1 MTTADDEHTEADMRP
16 MPSDVEPAWY
26 GAYIR
31 QPHTN
36 MSGKHRQL
44 LMFLAL
50 VLAGIAFLILGSGS
64 IAITAVIASALGLT
78 FGGLAY
84 ATSGGKRVGLSI
96 GPDTVSFGRDGE
108 MHHWRR
114 SALRSVQIND
124 TYRGGPVS
132 PAIGTYLVQGYRYL
146 TLHRVDGVVAHVS
159 LDSANPYADI
169 IEAALVEGAPLPEL
183 SHPPAPSAKFR
194 NTSTWHSAGADA
206 SVEPMPSN
214 PPVPPTI
221 SAKPDATGA
230 PTADGSP
237 GAHSGRAA
245 AGVHTGN
252 TTGMSGQ
259 ARPEPEEIL
268 WRRARERHDAV
279 LLAYSPYEVDPGMVM
294 RFPAMTDVTIPA
306 TAEFIEALSDASAFR
321 TDEFP
326 DGKLSAAYRDSISA
340 LEMAW
345 SAAERHARSVGTSLL
360 ADTDR
365 RRLDQAYKLLKHA
378 EGASTDAERATYFQQ
393 VKTLMD
399 DLARSGA
406 IMTPPKVRQA
416 ISTKVRLAVAAANDA

>member
-1 MTTADDEHTEADMRP
+1 MTTADDEHTEADMMP

-31 QPHTN
+31 QPPTN
-36 MSGKHRQL
+36 LSGKSRQL
-44 LMFLAL
+44 LVFLAL
-50 VLAGIAFLILGSGS
+50 ALAAVAFLILGSGS
-64 IAITAVIASALGLT
+64 IAITAAIASALGLT
-78 FGGLAY
+78 LGGLAY
-84 ATSGGKRVGLSI
+84 ATSGGMRVGLSI
-96 GPDTVSFGRDGE
+96 GPDTVSFGREGE

-114 SALRSVQIND
+114 SALKSVQIND
-124 TYRGGPVS
+124 TYRGERVP

-169 IEAALVEGAPLPEL
+169 IEAALVKGTPLPQL
-183 SHPPAPSAKFR
+183 SHPPAR
-194 NTSTWHSAGADA
+194 STRYRKSSWHTEGVHAPLA
-206 SVEPMPSN
+206 PLPSN

-221 SAKPDATGA
+221 SARPDAA
-230 PTADGSP
+230 DLPTADGSDGAQSGRAVP
-237 GAHSGRAA
+237 SAHSGDP
-245 AGVHTGN
+245 
-252 TTGMSGQ
+252 TGMIGQ
-259 ARPEPEEIL
+259 AHPEPEEIL

-279 LLAYSPYEVDPGMVM
+279 LLAYSPYEMDPAMVM
-294 RFPAMTDVTIPA
+294 QFPAMTDVTTRA
-306 TAEFIEALSDASAFR
+306 TAEFIEALSDSSAFR

-340 LEMAW
+340 LEIAW
-345 SAAERHARSVGTSLL
+345 NAAERHARSVGTSLL

-378 EGASTDAERATYFQQ
+378 ESASTDAERATYFQQ

-406 IMTPPKVRQA
+406 IMTPPKARQA
-416 ISTKVRLAVAAANDA
+416 ISTKVRLAVAAANGT